1 MPAWLWRWVEGRLSA
16 HLPPAQYATTLGDL
30 MEDHARKRRAAGT
43 VAAAWWLIRE
53 CRDVTNAYRT
63 GRFPTSAESRFPR
76 MPNLHLPETRLAL
89 RRIRRR
95 PGAAVASIVTLATA
109 FAAALATWVIID
121 SVLLTPIPAA
131 DDADRLLVVQERYTN
146 RDGTPGRLG
155 THMLFS
161 RLATLQASG
170 VFADVT
176 AIGRSTALVGDAAR
190 PVNKDIAF
198 VPANFFYTLG
208 VQLERG
214 RGILPVDDR
223 AGAPLVTV
231 LTHKYWDAELD
242 RNPDVLGKTISIGG
256 TPATIVGIA
265 PRSFHGVSL
274 GDSPV
279 LFVPVQTIYDVLG
292 RMMDYLDRGAVDA
305 SPVSFFT
312 MIGRLPAGR
321 TGEQAQAAL
330 RTMTIDEGRTT
341 FEALSMAEAALP
353 AAARPDMGR
362 FTRLLAAT
370 VGLLLLIGTLT
381 VGLLVLIRSEARR
394 DELAMCLALGASK
407 ARLVRGVL
415 AESFC
420 LSLGGLLLAVP
431 LTIALLGAART
442 FELPGHVS
450 IDWLAFTM
458 DTRVVLLGLG
468 VTVLATMVIGLV
480 AGMVG
485 VGGQIADVLRARSG
499 ATPRPSRRR
508 TRQAL
513 IVAQVAVTMVLLVGT
528 GLFAR
533 SVMAA
538 LRLNST
544 FAPAEVLTTN
554 LSIRGFA
561 YSAEQATRLFQH
573 VRDGVAAY
581 PAAGGVAL
589 RAAAGGMSGGGTV
602 TFNGEPRK
610 VPSMLAYVH
619 IDEHYFS
626 TIGLPLLS
634 GRDFVASDTVDSE
647 LVGIVSES
655 LGRFMAHG
663 GDPIGMTIKETSRRR
678 DQPFRDV
685 RIIGVVP
692 DLVTDV
698 NVREPLAIYYTMRQK
713 PGPTAPTLHVRSRLS
728 HGVLAAE
735 IRRLVDQVDSRVTPS
750 APVTLSEQM
759 ARQMAPQR
767 FGAAVLGSL
776 ATVALILTLLG
787 TFVIAETMAKARERE
802 MGVRAALGAS
812 ARHLGGLVVTETA
825 LLVGLGV
832 AGGLGLTWLAAST
845 VEALLY
851 QTEPFDLPSLATAT
865 VGIFVL
871 ALLVSVRPALRAARV
886 DVAALLRE

>member
-16 HLPPAQYATTLGDL
+16 NLPPAQCATTLGDL
-30 MEDHARKRRAAGT
+30 MEDYSRKRSTAGT
-43 VAAAWWLIRE
+43 VAAAWRLIRE

-63 GRFPTSAESRFPR
+63 GHFPTSAESRFPR

-89 RRIRRR
+89 RRIRRQ
-95 PGAAVASIVTLATA
+95 PGAAIASIVTLATA

-121 SVLLTPIPAA
+121 SVLLTPVPAA
-131 DDADRLLVVQERYTN
+131 AHADRLLVVQERFRN
-146 RDGTPGRLG
+146 QDGTPGRLSA
-155 THMLFS
+155 HMTFS
-161 RLATLQASG
+161 KLAPLRASG
-170 VFADVT
+170 AFADVT
-176 AIGRSTALVGDAAR
+176 AFGRMGALVGEAAR
-190 PVNKDIAF
+190 PVSRDIAF
-198 VPANFFYTLG
+198 IPANFFDALG
-208 VQLERG
+208 IRLERG
-214 RGILPVDDR
+214 RGILPEDDR

-231 LTHKYWDAELD
+231 LSYKYWEADLGRDPEA
-242 RNPDVLGKTISIGG
+242 LGKTISIGG
-256 TPATIVGIA
+256 KPATIVGIA
-265 PRSFHGVSL
+265 PRAFRGVNL
-274 GDSPV
+274 AGTPV
-279 LFVPVQTIYDVLG
+279 LFVPVQTVYDVQG
-292 RMMDYLDRGAVDA
+292 RMMDYLDSGGSTG
-305 SPVSFFT
+305 SPMSFFT
-312 MIGRLPAGR
+312 MIGWLSAER
-321 TGEQAQAAL
+321 TPDQTRAAL
-330 RTMTIDEGRTT
+330 GAITAYEGRAT
-341 FEALSMAEAALP
+341 FETLSLAEAALP
-353 AAARPDMGR
+353 EAARPDMQQ

-394 DELAMCLALGASK
+394 EELAMCVALGASK

-458 DTRVVLLGLG
+458 DSRVVLLGLG
-468 VTVLATMVIGLV
+468 VTVLATMVIGSV

-499 ATPRPSRRR
+499 ATPRLSRRR

-528 GLFAR
+528 SLFAR

-554 LSIRGFA
+554 LSIRGFT
-561 YSAEQATRLFQH
+561 YSAEQATRFFQH

-581 PAAGGVAL
+581 PAVDGVAL
-589 RAAAGGMSGGGTV
+589 RATAGGMSGGGTV
-602 TFNGEPRK
+602 TFNGEPRE

-626 TIGLPLLS
+626 TIGLPLLR
-634 GRDFVASDTVDSE
+634 GRDFAAADTVDSE
-647 LVGIVSES
+647 LVGIVSQS
-655 LGRFMAHG
+655 LGRFMAQG
-663 GDPIGMTIKETSRRR
+663 GDPIGMTMKETSRRK

-698 NVREPLAIYYTMRQK
+698 NVLEPLAVYYTMRQK
-713 PGPTAPTLHVRSRLS
+713 PGSTAPTLHVRSRLS

-735 IRRLVDQVDSRVTPS
+735 IRRLVDQIDSRVTPS
-750 APVTLSEQM
+750 TPVTLSEQM
-759 ARQMAPQR
+759 ARQMEPQR

-776 ATVALILTLLG
+776 ASVALILTLLG
-787 TFVIAETMAKARERE
+787 TFVIAETMARARERE

-812 ARHLGGLVVTETA
+812 ARHLGGLVASETA
-825 LLVGLGV
+825 MLVGLGV
-832 AGGLGLTWLAAST
+832 VGGLGLTWLAAST

-865 VGIFVL
+865 VGILVL